1 MRTRIRLS
9 NALKEAK
16 GAWSDE
22 DYPEFKT
29 QEDISRWV
37 RSLREIDTNRLKE
50 KAKIIN
56 HI

>member
-29 QEDISRWV
+29 QEDISRWI
-37 RSLREIDTNRLKE
+37 RELREANSDRLNYE
-50 KAKIIN
+50 N
-56 HI
+56 